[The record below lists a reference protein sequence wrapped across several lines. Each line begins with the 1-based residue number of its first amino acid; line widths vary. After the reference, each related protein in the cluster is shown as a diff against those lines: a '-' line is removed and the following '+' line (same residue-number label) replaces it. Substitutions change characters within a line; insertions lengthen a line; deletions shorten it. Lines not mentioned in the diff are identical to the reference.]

1 MSIILSELTHS
12 CQAMKHSGLFVSMHQ
27 THLKISYG
35 QISVRTNCGFI
46 DEHMGQT
53 VHRLDTIGLAF
64 HLCEVHI
71 FPVVFEV
78 SRLLPHF
85 GLEQLRSADHLI
97 PAAEMCFLLEGLYDM
112 AEQSS
117 FRMIDDQSWPRL
129 VTYMEE
135 IQFFP

>member
-1 MSIILSELTHS
+1 MRIILSKLTYS
-12 CQAMKHSGLFVSMHQ
+12 GQAMKHPGLFVSVHQ
-27 THLKISYG
+27 THLEISYG
-35 QISVRTNCGFI
+35 QIPVRTNCGFI

-53 VHRLDTIGLAF
+53 VHRLDPIGLAF

-85 GLEQLRSADHLI
+85 GLEQLGPADHLI

-117 FRMIDDQSWPRL
+117 FGMIDDQSRSRL
-129 VTYMEE
+129 ITYMEE